1 MFAVLFADNA
11 PMLEL
16 AKDLHMSLRKS
27 PTDNTVVEAWRT
39 L

>member
-1 MFAVLFADNA
+1 MFAVLFADHA

-16 AKDLHMSLRKS
+16 AKDLHMSLRRS
-27 PTDNTVVEAWRT
+27 PTDNAVVEAWRT